1 MARHTLFSFGFVAA
15 ALVVAAC
22 SDDNG
27 GNNGATSGP
36 GSTSSASGGGGAG
49 GGGAGG
55 GGGGGGAP
63 DDKDPAEVT
72 SADDCFYDGAGGAN
86 AFRCSAATIQL
97 AEPVPV
103 AALTFV
109 VETSEG
115 DVFDAASQDLPLG
128 VRVEVDQGGGAGG
141 GGGDGGGSG
150 AVATALVVYVDSP
163 PPQYD
168 PTWIDVQ
175 VRVDGEIVGSKRFE
189 DLEFACVARSS
200 DDWCW
205 ESEPVTLP
213 IDAMD

>member
-1 MARHTLFSFGFVAA
+1 M
-15 ALVVAAC
+15 VAAC

-27 GNNGATSGP
+27 GNNATTSGP
-36 GSTSSASGGGGAG
+36 GSTSSASGGGGG
-49 GGGAGG
+49 GGGGD
-55 GGGGGGAP
+55 GGGGGAP

-86 AFRCSAATIQL
+86 AFRCSAATIEL

-115 DVFDAASQDLPLG
+115 DVFDVATTSEDQPLG
-128 VRVEVDQGGGAGG
+128 VRVEVDQGGGGGAGG
-141 GGGDGGGSG
+141 GGGGGSG

-163 PPQYD
+163 PPHYA

-175 VRVDGEIVGSKRFE
+175 VRVDGELVGSKRFE
-189 DLEFACVARSS
+189 ELKFACVAHSS